1 MNKIYHFLWLI
12 FLLPLA
18 GCSLKTNSMSDIL
31 ATDYSEVDPA
41 PEDSVS
47 YYCDENKFFFIKY
60 IDDETALWLIY
71 PKRHLKLVLLDNEN
85 LYSNGVTTLVKEP
98 AGILVK
104 DDSGTLYKNCVEINQ
119 N

>member
-18 GCSLKTNSMSDIL
+18 GCSLKMNSMSDIL
-31 ATDYSEVDPA
+31 ATDYSEVDIA

-47 YYCDENKFFFIKY
+47 YYCDENKQFFIKY
-60 IDDETALWLIY
+60 IEDETALWLIY
-71 PKRHLKLVLLDNEN
+71 PKRQLKLVLLNNEN
-85 LYSNGVTTLVKEP
+85 LYSNGITTLVKEP

-104 DDSGTLYKNCVEINQ
+104 DDSGTLYKNCVKINQ